1 MTKNILMDCSL
12 EVSIWDYEKNSGS
25 HFLGGVRM
33 NLGSGYY
40 QGNPCDWMDALD
52 KELYIWK
59 KMIKNPGHSIKDT
72 LPLRERFSFLSS
84 FTYTSFHFSLASK
97 DVVRIHA
104 VSTI

>member
-72 LPLRERFSFLSS
+72 LPLRERFIFV
-84 FTYTSFHFSLASK
+84 YHHSLTLHSILVWHPK
-97 DVVRIHA
+97 
-104 VSTI
+104 T